1 MRTVILVINIVNTV
15 CLEQFDDNGDGFH
28 PARIDLEPSPKRA
41 RMERQ
46 IRFLQEKNQ
55 EQDTIILSVRAREC
69 LNKIDKSVSVQS
81 PAKITSPRASTTAL
95 IKWKEITPQE
105 KKRRIKTKGEQF
117 MK

>member
-46 IRFLQEKNQ
+46 IRFYKKKKQ
-55 EQDTIILSVRAREC
+55 EQDTIILSVHAREC
-69 LNKIDKSVSVQS
+69 LNKIDKSVQS

>member
-1 MRTVILVINIVNTV
+1 METVSTPQESTSSQVRSVLEWKDKSVFTRKKPRTGHYYSL
-15 CLEQFDDNGDGFH
+15 
-28 PARIDLEPSPKRA
+28 RA
-41 RMERQ
+41 R
-46 IRFLQEKNQ
+46 
-55 EQDTIILSVRAREC
+55 SGS